1 VATIGTVRTRLGYNL
16 VDSLSD
22 FSSAILF
29 GVQGVKLFFG
39 VNGHCLSYFKRLII
53 DYVFAN

>member
-1 VATIGTVRTRLGYNL
+1 MATIGTVRTRLGYNL
-16 VDSLSD
+16 VDSLPNLL
-22 FSSAILF
+22 SAILF

>member
-1 VATIGTVRTRLGYNL
+1 MATIGTVRTRLGYYL
-16 VDSLSD
+16 VDSLPNL
-22 FSSAILF
+22 SSAILF

>member
-1 VATIGTVRTRLGYNL
+1 MATIGTVRTRLGYYL
-16 VDSLSD
+16 VDSLPNL
-22 FSSAILF
+22 SSAILF

-39 VNGHCLSYFKRLII
+39 VNGHCFSYFKRLII